1 MLYES
6 LTGDLEFFYDE
17 LPADVRR
24 DLSFMLVNLSDENI
38 VDHEHEHDYEAVAP
52 SLFRAQTRI
61 GRLSNLITVAAIFD
75 VYFAMNAGR
84 RFDAGASHAG
94 RIDAIEAA
102 GRDWAQLRSTKLA
115 PAAIAGALM
124 PESGNGRG
132 RRAPAP
138 TRAVAN

>member
-6 LTGDLEFFYDE
+6 LTGDLEEFYDE
-17 LPADVRR
+17 LPTQVRR
-24 DLSFMLVNLSDENI
+24 DLSFMLVNLSDESLL
-38 VDHEHEHDYEAVAP
+38 DPGLAQDCEAVVP
-52 SLFRAQTRI
+52 TLFGAQTRI
-61 GRLSNLITVAAIFD
+61 GRLSDLITVAAIFD